1 MVLEKDYQIRS
12 FKQDTDIYIYIFFY
26 PEAHSLQNRCV
37 SLAALCLSNTLIAN
51 ASDPITFT

>member
-12 FKQDTDIYIYIFFY
+12 FKQDTDIYIFFFY
-26 PEAHSLQNRCV
+26 PEAHSLQKRCV